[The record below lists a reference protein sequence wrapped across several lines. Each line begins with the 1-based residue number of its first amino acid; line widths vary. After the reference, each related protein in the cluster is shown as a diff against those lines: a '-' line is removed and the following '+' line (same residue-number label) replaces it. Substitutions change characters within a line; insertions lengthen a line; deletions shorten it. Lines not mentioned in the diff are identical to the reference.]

1 LAENWELK
9 KRLDENVSNPVI
21 DKIYKKGISSGAL
34 GGKLLG
40 AGAGGFILFYVKKN
54 NHKNFLKELKK
65 NEIIDFNF
73 SDEGSKVME
82 I

>member
-1 LAENWELK
+1 MAENWELK

-40 AGAGGFILFYVKKN
+40 AGAGGFILFYVKKITI
-54 NHKNFLKELKK
+54 KIF
-65 NEIIDFNF
+65 
-73 SDEGSKVME
+73 
-82 I
+82 